1 MWDDHR
7 KLNRLSSVLHLLF
20 VVLSLYALIVF
31 AVRLPIFPLREVQI
45 QGQVLH
51 TSQEQIG
58 ALLHSNFR
66 GNFFTFDL
74 ERLRDAFSLLP
85 WVRSATVRRVWPDRL
100 DVSLEEHNVLA
111 RWGERALV
119 NSFGEVY
126 EAASDRQ
133 LPTFRG
139 PEGTSIEMSERYR
152 EFNGILTPLSRQ
164 VRELKL
170 SERRA
175 WTLTLDDGM
184 VLELGREHFQER
196 LARFVS
202 VYPRAIATLRTLP
215 KRVDLRYQNGFAV
228 HGIKVK
234 DGA

>member
-58 ALLHSNFR
+58 ALLHSNFK

-74 ERLRDAFSLLP
+74 DRLRDAFSLLP
-85 WVRSATVRRVWPDRL
+85 WVRTAAVRRVWPDRL
-100 DVSLEEHNVLA
+100 EVSLEEHNVLG
-111 RWGERALV
+111 RWGEHALV
-119 NSFGEVY
+119 NSFGETY

-133 LPTFRG
+133 LPVFNG
-139 PEGTSIEMSERYR
+139 PEGTSLEMTERFR
-152 EFNGILTPLSRQ
+152 EFNEILRPLSSQ
-164 VRELKL
+164 VRALKL

-175 WTLTLDDGM
+175 WALTLDNGM
-184 VLELGREHFQER
+184 VLELGREHFHER

-202 VYPRAIATLRTLP
+202 AYPRAIATLRTQP

-228 HGIKVK
+228 QAKE
-234 DGA
+234 GA